1 VRVYAAILR
10 TPGVATI
17 VLATLLGRL
26 PIGISGLAILLYVE
40 EVSDS
45 FAAAGVCAGALALGS
60 AAGAPFQGRLIDRRG
75 AGMLLPLAIAHAA
88 GLVSVWLAGEAG
100 APVALL
106 AALSLAAGASLPP
119 VSSVLRSRWPYLLPG
134 RPELLAGAFALDSVM
149 IEVIFVTGPLVTTVV
164 VATVGPQYALIVSAA
179 SVLLGTSWMLAGL
192 AGRPGP
198 EQAEAGRPAFGLGAL
213 ASPGLRTLVL
223 ASLPVGFTFG
233 TLEVVLPAF
242 SEAEG
247 SKELAG
253 VLLAA
258 WSAASGVSGF
268 IWGARGGDAPLLRA
282 HLVFAWLLPL
292 GVAPLLLAGSPLS
305 MALLAILAGLPI
317 APLIASRNQL
327 VGRVVLPGTATE
339 AYTWPLTALVAGV
352 SLGAAAGGAVVEASS
367 WSAGVAL
374 AAAVASVGAAVVL
387 GRRGTLTQPLAV
399 SG

>member
-1 VRVYAAILR
+1 VRVYARILR
-10 TPGVATI
+10 TPGVALI
-17 VLATLLGRL
+17 VLATLIGRL

-45 FAAAGVCAGALALGS
+45 FAAAGLCAGALALGS

-75 AGMLLPLAIAHAA
+75 VGMLLPLAVAHAA
-88 GLVSVWLAGEAG
+88 GLVAIWLSGEAG

-106 AALSLAAGASLPP
+106 AAASLVTGVAIPP
-119 VSSVLRSRWPYLLPG
+119 VSSVLRSRWQYLLPG

-149 IEVIFVTGPLVTTVV
+149 IELIFVTGPLLTTVV

-179 SVLLGTSWMLAGL
+179 CVLIGTSLMLAGL
-192 AGRPGP
+192 SGKPGP
-198 EQAEAGRPAFGLGAL
+198 ERTEAGRPALGLGAL

-253 VLLAA
+253 VLLAV
-258 WSAASGVSGF
+258 WSAASGVGGLV
-268 IWGARGGDAPLLRA
+268 WGARGGDAPLVQS

-292 GVAPLLLAGSPLS
+292 GVAPLLLAESPLS
-305 MALLAILAGLPI
+305 MALLAILTGLPI

-327 VGRVVLPGTATE
+327 VERVVVPGTATE
-339 AYTWPLTALVAGV
+339 AFTWPLTALVAGV
-352 SLGAAAGGAVVEASS
+352 SLGAAAAGAVVEASS
-367 WSAGVAL
+367 WSAGVVL
-374 AAAVASVGAAVVL
+374 AMAVAFLGAGVVL
-387 GRRGTLTQPLAV
+387 GRRRTLAQPVAV